1 MASLRLPL
9 VGPGGEPIDFRATIN
24 SHGIAALPPVKPDA
38 DLATSLEITLRLA
51 DGSVR
56 TVRLTSPDP
65 KIADIEVLG
74 NTPVDE
80 ASVKAAVSHLLRL
93 DQNLSDFYCLTDA
106 DPLLAWVSSGSARM
120 MRCATVFEDVVKTI
134 LTTNCAWSATVRM
147 VNALVGELGEPDTI
161 HSADPPFGRA
171 FPTPETMAARDEVF
185 YRETVRAGYRAPH
198 LVKLATSVAG
208 GELDLEE
215 LGRATP
221 EELPDDEVE
230 QRLLALPGVGPY
242 AAAHIMHMLGRCSR
256 LILDSWTRPNYLKL
270 VGLDHLTDAEI
281 RSRFESYDRYAGLA
295 FWMTVTKGWFE
306 DQAAGEAG

>member
-1 MASLRLPL
+1 M
-9 VGPGGEPIDFRATIN
+9 
-24 SHGIAALPPVKPDA
+24 
-38 DLATSLEITLRLA
+38 RLA
-51 DGSVR
+51 DGSIR
-56 TVRLTSPDP
+56 TVQLTSPDP
-65 KIADIEVLG
+65 KTAKIVVLG
-74 NTPVDE
+74 DAPAHESLVLD
-80 ASVKAAVSHLLRL
+80 AVSHLLRL
-93 DQNLSDFYCLTDA
+93 DQDLSDFYCLTDA

-120 MRCATVFEDVVKTI
+120 MRCATVFEDVVKTL

-147 VNALVGELGEPDTI
+147 VNALVSTLGEPDTV
-161 HSADPPFGRA
+161 HPADPPYGRA
-171 FPTPETMAARDEVF
+171 FPTPGAMAARDETF

-198 LVKLATSVAG
+198 LVKLATAVAI

-256 LILDSWTRPNYLKL
+256 LILDSWTRPTYLKL
-270 VGLDHLTDAEI
+270 VGLDHLADAEI

-295 FWMTVTKGWFE
+295 FWMTVTKGWFD
-306 DQAAGEAG
+306 DQAAS